1 MVRGSSTL
9 VIKIIILFLAKSKRP
24 SAQIVITENL
34 ESDDEN
40 DVSQQRSDDEEFRN
54 DTIDQIFSP
63 FIFSL

>member
-1 MVRGSSTL
+1 M
-9 VIKIIILFLAKSKRP
+9 ILFLAKSKRP
-24 SAQIVITENL
+24 STQVVITENL

-54 DTIDQIFSP
+54 YTIVHPHF

>member
-24 SAQIVITENL
+24 STQIVITENL